1 MGTPSEILDNLE
13 RLAYAYPG
21 QKLER
26 QTLEVYLEKLADIPG
41 YLLERAVDEHIK
53 SSKWFPRVA
62 ELRDTAAD
70 LAHTRNFSS
79 LPSDPVDGLRAVA
92 LNLEEGFYRDLYL
105 DEVAWRKLAGAFEL
119 AGREYAAGHLR
130 RKLHVFKHHLE
141 SELQEA
147 KDELQLRAVTG

>member
-1 MGTPSEILDNLE
+1 MGTPSDILDNLE

-41 YLLERAVDEHIK
+41 YLLERAVDEHVK

-70 LAHTRNFSS
+70 LAQTRDFSLLS
-79 LPSDPVDGLRAVA
+79 GEPVDGLRAEA
-92 LNLEEGFYRDLYL
+92 LNLEEGFYRDLNL
-105 DEVAWRKLAGAFEL
+105 DEAAWRKLAGAFEL
-119 AGREYAAGHLR
+119 AGREHAAGHIR
-130 RKLHVFKHHLE
+130 HKLHIFKHHLE
-141 SELQEA
+141 SERQEA